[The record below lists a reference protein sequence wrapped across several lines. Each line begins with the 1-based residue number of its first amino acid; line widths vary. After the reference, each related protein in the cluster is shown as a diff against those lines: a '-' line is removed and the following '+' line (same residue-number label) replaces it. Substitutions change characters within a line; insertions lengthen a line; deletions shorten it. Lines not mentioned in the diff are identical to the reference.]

1 MAISLW
7 QRSAPTGQDRRT
19 DERVPCI
26 GATLVDVLDPHPQA
40 AVPARILDAG
50 SSSMKLALP
59 IFVAP
64 GTLLRITVGMR
75 RRMPKS
81 DIARAKARSTSLAC
95 DWMRSRENPNNG
107 GMRLAFVARA
117 QCKESTQW

>member
-64 GTLLRITVGMR
+64 GTLLRITVGDATADAEVR
-75 RRMPKS
+75 YCTCEG
-81 DIARAKARSTSLAC
+81 AEYFA
-95 DWMRSRENPNNG
+95 G
-107 GMRLAFVARA
+107 VRLDEITR
-117 QCKESTQW
+117 KP